1 MKGVRVMK
9 KLVSILLAVG
19 MLFGLASAL
28 AESEVPFQ
36 VENGGFE
43 TGDFTGWTLP
53 EGWPVDENGN
63 PLGLSSEKTYWAEEM
78 PFNQAGE
85 YHLDGWATT
94 IPEPE
99 SWHITSSHFILG
111 GVGYITVR
119 MGGRTAA
126 VKVFKADGTQLGL
139 FRNRHFKDSGFPS
152 VKKGVGGSW
161 ADMATFIIDLHEYI
175 GEELYLELWDEESP
189 GSWAVAFFDEVVTLY
204 DEIPD
209 YKTNFDL
216 VKDGNSS
223 EMVEIQ
229 WQRTLNVYE

>member
-1 MKGVRVMK
+1 MK
-9 KLVSILLAVG
+9 KMISILLIAV
-19 MLFGLASAL
+19 LVCSFLPAAF
-28 AESEVPFQ
+28 AESEIPYEL
-36 VENGGFE
+36 ENGGFE
-43 TGDFTGWTLP
+43 TGDFTGWILP
-53 EGWPVDENGN
+53 EGWPTDENGN
-63 PLGLSSEKTYWAEEM
+63 PKGLSSEKTYWAEEM

-85 YHLDGWATT
+85 YHLDSWALQPE
-94 IPEPE
+94 IPEPDP
-99 SWHITSSHFILG
+99 WYITSSHFILG

-126 VKVFKADGTQLGL
+126 VKVFKADGTQIGL

-161 ADMATFIIDLHEYI
+161 ADMATFIIDLSDYI

-209 YKTNFDL
+209 YKTMFDL
-216 VKDGNSS
+216 VKDGNST

-229 WQRTLNVYE
+229 WQRTLNVYNGI

>member
-1 MKGVRVMK
+1 MK
-9 KLVSILLAVG
+9 KLVSILLAALLVCG
-19 MLFGLASAL
+19 AFTAL
-28 AESEVPFQ
+28 AENEIPLQ
-36 VENGGFE
+36 LENGGFE

-53 EGWPVDENGN
+53 EGWPVDENGA
-63 PLGLSSEKTYWAEEM
+63 PLGLSSDTTYWAEEM
-78 PFNQAGE
+78 PFNQAGN

-99 SWHITSSHFILG
+99 AWHITSSHFKLG

-126 VKVFKADGTQLGL
+126 VKVFKADGTQIGL

-161 ADMATFIIDLHEYI
+161 ADMATFIIDLSEYI
-175 GEELYLELWDEESP
+175 
-189 GSWAVAFFDEVVTLY
+189 FDEVVTLY

-209 YKTNFDL
+209 YKTMVDV
-216 VKDGNSS
+216 VKDGNST
-223 EMVEIQ
+223 EMVEIP
-229 WQRTLNVYE
+229 WQRTLNTFH

>member
-1 MKGVRVMK
+1 MK
-9 KLVSILLAVG
+9 KMISLLLIAVLVCSFLPAA
-19 MLFGLASAL
+19 F
-28 AESEVPFQ
+28 AESEIPYEL
-36 VENGGFE
+36 ENGGFE
-43 TGDFTGWTLP
+43 TGDFTGWILP
-53 EGWPVDENGN
+53 EGWPTDENGN
-63 PLGLSSEKTYWAEEM
+63 PKGLSSEKTYWAEEM

-85 YHLDGWATT
+85 YHLDSWALQPE
-94 IPEPE
+94 IPEPDP
-99 SWHITSSHFILG
+99 WYITSSHFILG

-126 VKVFKADGTQLGL
+126 VKVFKADGTQIGL

-161 ADMATFIIDLHEYI
+161 ADMATFIIDLSDYI

-209 YKTNFDL
+209 YKTMFDL
-216 VKDGNSS
+216 VKDGNST
-223 EMVEIQ
+223 EMVEIP
-229 WQRTLNVYE
+229 WQRTLNTYNGI

>member
-1 MKGVRVMK
+1 MK
-9 KLVSILLAVG
+9 KMISLLLIAVLVCSFLPTA
-19 MLFGLASAL
+19 F
-28 AESEVPFQ
+28 AESEIPYEL
-36 VENGGFE
+36 ENGGFE
-43 TGDFTGWTLP
+43 TGDFTGWILP
-53 EGWPVDENGN
+53 EGWPTDENGN
-63 PLGLSSEKTYWAEEM
+63 PKGLSSEKTYWAEEM

-85 YHLDGWATT
+85 YHLDSWALQPE
-94 IPEPE
+94 IPEPDP
-99 SWHITSSHFILG
+99 WYITSSHFILG

-126 VKVFKADGTQLGL
+126 VKVFKADGTQIGL

-161 ADMATFIIDLHEYI
+161 ADMATFIIDLSDYI

-209 YKTNFDL
+209 YKTMFDL
-216 VKDGNSS
+216 VKDGNST

-229 WQRTLNVYE
+229 WQRTLNVYNGI

>member
-1 MKGVRVMK
+1 MK
-9 KLVSILLAVG
+9 KMISLLLIAVLVCSFLPAA
-19 MLFGLASAL
+19 F
-28 AESEVPFQ
+28 AESEIPYEL
-36 VENGGFE
+36 ENGGFE
-43 TGDFTGWTLP
+43 TGDFTGWILP
-53 EGWPVDENGN
+53 EGWPTDENGN
-63 PLGLSSEKTYWAEEM
+63 PKGLSSEKTYWAEEM

-85 YHLDGWATT
+85 YHLDSWALQPE
-94 IPEPE
+94 IPEPDP
-99 SWHITSSHFILG
+99 WYITSSHFILG

-126 VKVFKADGTQLGL
+126 VKVFKADGTQIGL

-161 ADMATFIIDLHEYI
+161 ADMATFIIDLSEYI

-209 YKTNFDL
+209 YKTMFDL
-216 VKDGNSS
+216 VKDGNST
-223 EMVEIQ
+223 EMVEIP
-229 WQRTLNVYE
+229 WQRTLNTYNGI

>member
-1 MKGVRVMK
+1 MK
-9 KLVSILLAVG
+9 KLISLVLTAILVCCFLPA
-19 MLFGLASAL
+19 AL
-28 AESEVPFQ
+28 AETEIPYEL
-36 VENGGFE
+36 ENGGFE
-43 TGDFTGWTLP
+43 TGDFTGWILP
-53 EGWPVDENGN
+53 EGWPTDENGN
-63 PLGLSSEKTYWAEEM
+63 PKGLSSEKTYWAEEM

-85 YHLDGWATT
+85 YHLDSWALQPE
-94 IPEPE
+94 IPEPDP
-99 SWHITSSHFILG
+99 WYITSSHFILG

-126 VKVFKADGTQLGL
+126 VKVFKADGTQIGL

-161 ADMATFIIDLHEYI
+161 ADMATFIIDLSDYI

-209 YKTNFDL
+209 YKTMFDL
-216 VKDGNSS
+216 VKDGNST
-223 EMVEIQ
+223 EMVEIP
-229 WQRTLNVYE
+229 WQRTLNTYNGI

>member
-1 MKGVRVMK
+1 
-9 KLVSILLAVG
+9 
-19 MLFGLASAL
+19 
-28 AESEVPFQ
+28 
-36 VENGGFE
+36 
-43 TGDFTGWTLP
+43 
-53 EGWPVDENGN
+53 
-63 PLGLSSEKTYWAEEM
+63 M

-85 YHLDGWATT
+85 YHLDSWALMPE

-99 SWHITSSHFILG
+99 AWHITSSHFILG

-126 VKVFKADGTQLGL
+126 VKVFKADGTQIGL

-161 ADMATFIIDLHEYI
+161 ADMATFIIDLSEYI

-209 YKTNFDL
+209 YKTMSDT
-216 VKDGNSS
+216 VKDGNST
-223 EMVEIQ
+223 EMVEIP
-229 WQRTLNVYE
+229 WQRVLNVYNGN

>member
-1 MKGVRVMK
+1 MK
-9 KLVSILLAVG
+9 KLVSILLSVG
-19 MLFGLASAL
+19 MLFSITSVF
-28 AESEVPFQ
+28 AESEVPYQ

-53 EGWPVDENGN
+53 EGWPVDDSGN
-63 PLGLSSEKTYWAEEM
+63 PLGLSSDKTYWEEEM

-99 SWHITSSHFILG
+99 SWHITSSHFVLG

-126 VKVFKADGTQLGL
+126 VKVFKADGTQIGL

-152 VKKGVGGSW
+152 VKKGIGGSW

-189 GSWAVAFFDEVVTLY
+189 GSWAVAFFDEVVTYY

-216 VKDGNSS
+216 VKDGNSN

-229 WQRTLNVYE
+229 WQRTLNGYN

>member
-1 MKGVRVMK
+1 MK
-9 KLVSILLAVG
+9 KMISLLLIAVLVCSFLPAA
-19 MLFGLASAL
+19 F
-28 AESEVPFQ
+28 AEREIPYQ

-43 TGDFTGWTLP
+43 TGDFTGWILP
-53 EGWPVDENGN
+53 EGWPTDENGN
-63 PLGLSSEKTYWAEEM
+63 PKGLSSDKTYWAEEM

-85 YHLDGWATT
+85 YHLDSWALQPE
-94 IPEPE
+94 IPEPDP
-99 SWHITSSHFILG
+99 WYITSSHFILG

-126 VKVFKADGTQLGL
+126 VKVFKADGTQIGL

-161 ADMATFIIDLHEYI
+161 ADMATFIIDLSEYI
-175 GEELYLELWDEESP
+175 GEEMYLELWDEESP

-209 YKTNFDL
+209 YKTMFDL
-216 VKDGNSS
+216 VKDGNST
-223 EMVEIQ
+223 EMVEIP
-229 WQRTLNVYE
+229 WQRTLNTYNGI

>member
-1 MKGVRVMK
+1 MK
-9 KLVSILLAVG
+9 KMIAVLLIAALVCSFLPVA
-19 MLFGLASAL
+19 F
-28 AESEVPFQ
+28 AESEIPYEL
-36 VENGGFE
+36 ENGGFE
-43 TGDFTGWTLP
+43 TGDFTGWILP
-53 EGWPVDENGN
+53 EGWPTDENGN
-63 PLGLSSEKTYWAEEM
+63 PKGLSSDKTYWAEEM

-85 YHLDGWATT
+85 YHLDSWALMPE

-99 SWHITSSHFILG
+99 AWHITSSHFILG

-126 VKVFKADGTQLGL
+126 VKVFKADGTQIGL

-161 ADMATFIIDLHEYI
+161 ADIATFIIDLSEYI

-209 YKTNFDL
+209 YKTMFDL
-216 VKDGNSS
+216 VKDGNST
-223 EMVEIQ
+223 EMVEIP
-229 WQRTLNVYE
+229 WQRTLNTYNGI

>member
-1 MKGVRVMK
+1 MK
-9 KLVSILLAVG
+9 KMISILLIAV
-19 MLFGLASAL
+19 LVCSFLPAAF
-28 AESEVPFQ
+28 AESEIPYQ

-43 TGDFTGWTLP
+43 TGDFTGWILP
-53 EGWPVDENGN
+53 EGWPTDENGN
-63 PLGLSSEKTYWAEEM
+63 PKGLSSDKTYWAEEM

-85 YHLDGWATT
+85 YHLDSWALQPE

-99 SWHITSSHFILG
+99 AWHITSSHFILG

-126 VKVFKADGTQLGL
+126 VKVFKADGTQIGL

-161 ADMATFIIDLHEYI
+161 ADMATFIIDLSDYI

-209 YKTNFDL
+209 YKTMSDT
-216 VKDGNSS
+216 VKDGNST
-223 EMVEIQ
+223 EMVEIP
-229 WQRTLNVYE
+229 WQRVLNVYNGN

>member
-126 VKVFKADGTQLGL
+126 VKVFKADGTQIGL

>member
-1 MKGVRVMK
+1 MK
-9 KLVSILLAVG
+9 KTLSLVLAAILLCCFIPAV
-19 MLFGLASAL
+19 F
-28 AESEVPFQ
+28 AESEVPYQ
-36 VENGGFE
+36 LENGGFE

-63 PLGLSSEKTYWAEEM
+63 PRGLSSDTTYWVEEM

-85 YHLDGWATT
+85 YHLDSWTLMPE
-94 IPEPE
+94 IPEADP
-99 SWHITSSHFILG
+99 WHITSSHFILG

-126 VKVFKADGTQLGL
+126 VKVFKADGTQIGL

-161 ADMATFIIDLHEYI
+161 ADMATFIIDLSEYI

-189 GSWAVAFFDEVVTLY
+189 GSWAVAFFDEIITLY

-209 YKTNFDL
+209 YKTMFDM
-216 VKDGNSS
+216 VKDGNST
-223 EMVEIQ
+223 EMVPIQ
-229 WQRTLNVYE
+229 WQRTLNVYY

>member
-1 MKGVRVMK
+1 MK
-9 KLVSILLAVG
+9 K
-19 MLFGLASAL
+19 AL
-28 AESEVPFQ
+28 ALLMTLALLLGLLPAAFAEGGIPFQ

-43 TGDFTGWTLP
+43 TGDFTGWTLMDN
-53 EGWPVDENGN
+53 WPADENGN
-63 PLGLSSEKTYWAEEM
+63 PMGIISKTTYWAEEM
-78 PFNQAGE
+78 PYNQAGE
-85 YHLDGWATT
+85 YHLDGFPENNG

-99 SWHITSSHFILG
+99 AWHITSSHFILG

-126 VKVFKADGTQLGL
+126 VKVFKADGTQVGL

-161 ADMATFIIDLHEYI
+161 ADMATFIIDLSEYI

-209 YKTNFDL
+209 YKTMVDV
-216 VKDGNSS
+216 VKDGNSNN
-223 EMVEIQ
+223 MVEIP
-229 WQRTLNVYE
+229 WQRTLNTFH

>member
-1 MKGVRVMK
+1 MK
-9 KLVSILLAVG
+9 KLISLILTAVLLCG
-19 MLFGLASAL
+19 VYPAVF
-28 AESEVPFQ
+28 AEAEVPYQ
-36 VENGGFE
+36 LENGGFE

-53 EGWPVDENGN
+53 EGWPTDENGN
-63 PLGLSSEKTYWAEEM
+63 PLGLSSDKTYWAEEM
-78 PFNQAGE
+78 PFNQEGE
-85 YHLDGWATT
+85 YHLDSWALMPA

-99 SWHITSSHFILG
+99 SWHITSSHFVLG

-126 VKVFKADGTQLGL
+126 VKVFKADGTQIGL

-189 GSWAVAFFDEVVTLY
+189 GSWAVAFFDNIVTLY

-209 YKTNFDL
+209 YKTMYDT
-216 VKDGNSS
+216 VKDGNSK
-223 EMVEIQ
+223 EMVEIP
-229 WQRTLNVYE
+229 WQRTLNVYY

>member
-1 MKGVRVMK
+1 MK
-9 KLVSILLAVG
+9 KMISLLLIAVLVCSFLPAA
-19 MLFGLASAL
+19 F
-28 AESEVPFQ
+28 AESEIPYEL
-36 VENGGFE
+36 ENGGFE
-43 TGDFTGWTLP
+43 TGDFTGWILP
-53 EGWPVDENGN
+53 EGWPTDENGN
-63 PLGLSSEKTYWAEEM
+63 PKGLSSEKTYWAEEM

-85 YHLDGWATT
+85 YHLDSWALQPE
-94 IPEPE
+94 IPEPDP
-99 SWHITSSHFILG
+99 WYITSSHFILG

-126 VKVFKADGTQLGL
+126 VKVFKADGTQIGL

-161 ADMATFIIDLHEYI
+161 ADMATFIIDLSEYI

-189 GSWAVAFFDEVVTLY
+189 GSWAVAFFDEIVTLY

-209 YKTNFDL
+209 YKTMFDL
-216 VKDGNSS
+216 VKDGNST

-229 WQRTLNVYE
+229 WQRTLNTYNGI

>member
-1 MKGVRVMK
+1 MK
-9 KLVSILLAVG
+9 KLISLVLTAILVCC
-19 MLFGLASAL
+19 LFPAAL
-28 AESEVPFQ
+28 AENEVPFQ

-53 EGWPVDENGN
+53 EGWPADENGN
-63 PLGLSSEKTYWAEEM
+63 PLGLSSDKTYWAEEM
-78 PFNQAGE
+78 PFNQEGN
-85 YHLDGWATT
+85 YHLDSWALMPA

-99 SWHITSSHFILG
+99 SWHITSSHFVLG

-126 VKVFKADGTQLGL
+126 VKVFKADGTAIGL

-189 GSWAVAFFDEVVTLY
+189 GSWAVAFFDNIITLY

-216 VKDGNSS
+216 VKDGNST

-229 WQRTLNVYE
+229 WQRTLNVLY

>member
-1 MKGVRVMK
+1 MK
-9 KLVSILLAVG
+9 KMIAVLLIAVLVCSFLPAA
-19 MLFGLASAL
+19 F
-28 AESEVPFQ
+28 AESEIPYEL
-36 VENGGFE
+36 ENGGFE
-43 TGDFTGWTLP
+43 TGDFTGWILP
-53 EGWPVDENGN
+53 EGWPTDENGN
-63 PLGLSSEKTYWAEEM
+63 PKGLSSEKTYWAEEM

-85 YHLDGWATT
+85 YHLDSWALQPE
-94 IPEPE
+94 IPEPDP
-99 SWHITSSHFILG
+99 WYITSSHFILG

-126 VKVFKADGTQLGL
+126 VKVFKADGTQIGL

-161 ADMATFIIDLHEYI
+161 ADMATFIIDLSDYI

-209 YKTNFDL
+209 YKTMFDL
-216 VKDGNSS
+216 VKDGNST
-223 EMVEIQ
+223 EMVEIP
-229 WQRTLNVYE
+229 WQRTLNTYNGI

>member
-1 MKGVRVMK
+1 MSLIVNPVNQKGANIMK
-9 KLVSILLAVG
+9 KLVSILLAALLVCSA
-19 MLFGLASAL
+19 FTAL
-28 AESEVPFQ
+28 AENEIPLQ
-36 VENGGFE
+36 LENGGFE

-53 EGWPVDENGN
+53 EGWPVDENGA
-63 PLGLSSEKTYWAEEM
+63 PLGLSSDTTYWAEEM
-78 PFNQAGE
+78 PFNQAGN

-99 SWHITSSHFILG
+99 AWHITSSHFKLG

-126 VKVFKADGTQLGL
+126 VKVFKADGTQIGL

-161 ADMATFIIDLHEYI
+161 ADMATFIIDLSEYI

-189 GSWAVAFFDEVVTLY
+189 GS
-204 DEIPD
+204 
-209 YKTNFDL
+209 
-216 VKDGNSS
+216 
-223 EMVEIQ
+223 
-229 WQRTLNVYE
+229 

>member
-1 MKGVRVMK
+1 MK
-9 KLVSILLAVG
+9 KLISLILAAILACV
-19 MLFGLASAL
+19 LLPAASA
-28 AESEVPFQ
+28 ENEIPYQ

-63 PLGLSSEKTYWAEEM
+63 PKGLSSDKTYWAEEM

-85 YHLDGWATT
+85 YHLDSWALMPE

-99 SWHITSSHFILG
+99 AWHITSSHFILG

-119 MGGRTAA
+119 MGGRTAV
-126 VKVFKADGTQLGL
+126 VKVFKADGTQIGL

-161 ADMATFIIDLHEYI
+161 ADMATFIIDLSDYI

-209 YKTNFDL
+209 YKTMFDL
-216 VKDGNSS
+216 VKDGNST
-223 EMVEIQ
+223 EMVEIP
-229 WQRTLNVYE
+229 WQRTLNTYNGI

>member
-1 MKGVRVMK
+1 MK
-9 KLVSILLAVG
+9 KMISLLLIAVLVCSFLPAA
-19 MLFGLASAL
+19 F
-28 AESEVPFQ
+28 AESEIPYEL
-36 VENGGFE
+36 ENGGFE
-43 TGDFTGWTLP
+43 TGDFTGWILP
-53 EGWPVDENGN
+53 EGWPTDENGN
-63 PLGLSSEKTYWAEEM
+63 PKGLSSDKTYWAEEM

-85 YHLDGWATT
+85 YHLDSWALMPE

-99 SWHITSSHFILG
+99 AWHITSSHFLLG

-126 VKVFKADGTQLGL
+126 VKVFKADGTQIGL
-139 FRNRHFKDSGFPS
+139 YRNRHFKDSGFPS

-161 ADMATFIIDLHEYI
+161 ADMATFIIDLSEYI

-189 GSWAVAFFDEVVTLY
+189 GSWAVAFFDNIVTLY

-209 YKTNFDL
+209 YKTNFDV
-216 VKDGNSS
+216 VKNGNSS

-229 WQRTLNVYE
+229 WQRTLNVFY

>member
-1 MKGVRVMK
+1 MK
-9 KLVSILLAVG
+9 KLISLILTFALLCCAVSAV
-19 MLFGLASAL
+19 F
-28 AESEVPFQ
+28 AEAEVPYQ
-36 VENGGFE
+36 LENGGFE

-53 EGWPVDENGN
+53 EGWPTDENGN
-63 PLGLSSEKTYWAEEM
+63 PLGLSSDKTYWAEEM
-78 PFNQAGE
+78 PFNQEGE
-85 YHLDGWATT
+85 YHLDSWALMPA

-99 SWHITSSHFILG
+99 SWHITSSHFVLG

-126 VKVFKADGTQLGL
+126 VKVFKADGTQIGL

-189 GSWAVAFFDEVVTLY
+189 GSWAVAFFDNIVTLY

-209 YKTNFDL
+209 YKTMSDT
-216 VKDGNSS
+216 VKDGNSK
-223 EMVEIQ
+223 EMVEIP
-229 WQRTLNVYE
+229 WQRTLNVYY